1 MIAAVQ
7 TVTVYEWTF
16 RIDEVSVKIR
26 FAQPRLE
33 TLVTFPDVEVPLF
46 RLDYSDDQTWHEVVR
61 EALGPAS
68 DRTDPLTIVES
79 PEFDGMDIDELLAR
93 LNEDDPRYQFFVVA
107 DASTLVD
114 ADHPFT
120 VITAANPPGRL
131 SVSAHTLS
139 DVVVNLWISNL
150 DFEDYSA
157 AADSDGVY
165 RATQPQLT
173 EPQEQMTEV
182 DEIVGA
188 MGDGPWPGALEEFRV
203 GLLDYRARAGFRV
216 FTSLVDARRLYE
228 NSSERPISDYS
239 KYWDVYGHDEY
250 LDALREGGQVLVFR
264 FDLMTGHRDNHW
276 SAILDPPTLRVLG
289 AERWIKHS
297 S

>member
-1 MIAAVQ
+1 M
-7 TVTVYEWTF
+7 
-16 RIDEVSVKIR
+16 
-26 FAQPRLE
+26 
-33 TLVTFPDVEVPLF
+33 TFPDVEVPLF
-46 RLDYSDDQTWHEVVR
+46 RLDYSDDQTWHKVVR

-79 PEFDGMDIDELLAR
+79 PEFNGIDIDELLAR
-93 LNEDDPRYQFFVVA
+93 LNEDDPGYQFFVVA

-120 VITAANPPGRL
+120 VIAAANPPGRL
-131 SVSAHTLS
+131 PVSAHTLS
-139 DVVVNLWISNL
+139 DVVANLWISNL

-173 EPQEQMTEV
+173 EPEEQMTEV
-182 DEIVGA
+182 DDIIEA

-216 FTSLVDARRLYE
+216 FTSLVDARRVYE
-228 NSSERPISDYS
+228 ISSERPISAYS

-250 LDALREGGQVLVFR
+250 LDALREGGQLLAFR

-276 SAILDPPTLRVLG
+276 SAILDPSSLRVLG